1 MARPRKVQ
9 QTEFWESLLM
19 NEQSYQQYYIRL
31 MELSISMF
39 DWKNLP
45 DTVDARFMELALFG
59 KGYCVFFK
67 DEVLGYLALTCTIGG
82 RWDVYRIPI
91 DRRAYATNGYQKEL
105 DDTNSVLIFNNM
117 AHTNSQLD
125 VEIFAKRLYNLD
137 RSIDVNTNA
146 QKTPIIIQ
154 CDENQR
160 LTLKNLYKQY
170 EGNEPVI
177 FGASQLDPNTLKVLS
192 TGAPYVADKLYQ
204 LKSNI
209 WNEALTYLGI
219 SNSSL
224 VKKERM
230 VTDEV
235 TMNLGGVI
243 ASRYSRL
250 ESRRQACEAINNMFG
265 LNIEC
270 NYREDFQTYVDVA
283 INTFDGN
290 AEMNK
295 QDAQPEEVGGDTDE

>member
-1 MARPRKVQ
+1 MPRPRKVK
-9 QTEFWESLLM
+9 QTNFWESLLM

-31 MELSISMF
+31 LELSISMF

-45 DTVDARFMELALFG
+45 ETVDARFMELALFG

-105 DDTNSVLIFNNM
+105 DDTNSVLIYNNM

-160 LTLKNLYKQY
+160 ATLKNLYMQY

-177 FGASQLDPNTLKVLS
+177 FGTNQLDPNSLKVLN

-219 SNSSL
+219 SNSNL

-250 ESRRQACEAINNMFG
+250 ESRRQACEAINKMFG